1 MNDFNARRD
10 IVDTTPAPATGS
22 HRLPAPLGRLLGRL
36 PAYPGSL
43 LFAAALNLA
52 LAPHLRAGALDA
64 LGGKTLRLRVLD
76 AGLAFDFGWRRGAFH
91 AIRNGGA
98 ADLSIGASAHDFLLL
113 AQRREDPDTLF
124 FGRRLLMEGDTE
136 LGLLVKNTL
145 DAMDLSVFERAGGV
159 PGRLLARLRGAR
171 ADAQS

>member
-1 MNDFNARRD
+1 MNSLTPDGDIINA
-10 IVDTTPAPATGS
+10 APAS
-22 HRLPAPLGRLLGRL
+22 RRLPAPLGRLLARL
-36 PAYPGSL
+36 PAYPCAL

-52 LAPHLRAGALDA
+52 LAPHLRAGTLDP
-64 LGGKTLRLRVLD
+64 LRGRRLRLRVLD
-76 AGLAFDFGWRRGAFH
+76 AGLAFDFEWRGQAFH
-91 AIRNGGA
+91 AIRNDGP

-159 PGRLLARLRGAR
+159 PGRLLARLRALAGHR
-171 ADAQS
+171 S